1 MSKEMRSMNIE
12 KDNILWQYGHPHREF
27 KETDTWNTQINK
39 MRKNCM
45 EDYYSKTKS
54 LATYTKHYLEDVI

>member
-1 MSKEMRSMNIE
+1 MFCDNMVIHIGNSKKWIHGILKLIRDE
-12 KDNILWQYGHPHREF
+12 KKLS
-27 KETDTWNTQINK
+27 
-39 MRKNCM
+39 M

>member
-39 MRKNCM
+39 TRKNFVWKITTVKPRALPHTQ
-45 EDYYSKTKS
+45 ST
-54 LATYTKHYLEDVI
+54 I

>member
-1 MSKEMRSMNIE
+1 MKKIMFCDNMVIHIGNSKKWIHGILKLIRDE
-12 KDNILWQYGHPHREF
+12 KKL
-27 KETDTWNTQINK
+27 
-39 MRKNCM
+39 CM